1 MADSGAPP
9 DSDCLDSY
17 HWRRH
22 SRPWVQH
29 RSLSVQNCPLDGYK
43 WRSPTKLALKMPKLT
58 EGGATHGG
66 RGWGLR
72 RRDGGTNALMDSP
85 SPLRTLVPFHR
96 SVSEP
101 GGTPVV
107 QKLKLRYVCSDS
119 QQGIV
124 GQQSLDS
131 EQGIVGQQGLDSEQG
146 IVGQR
151 SLDTEQCIVGQQSLD
166 IEQCIVRQQSLDPEQ
181 CIVGQQILDTA
192 QGIVGQHSLDI
203 KQGIVVQVGLVTEW
217 CILRQQSLDTE
228 QGIVRQH
235 SLDTEQGIVRQHS
248 LDTEQGI
255 VRQHSL
261 DTEQGIVGQHSLDA
275 DRGSMGQVG
284 LDAERGI
291 VGHESLHGIVGQV
304 CTDSEQRRSFQDLLS
319 SMSKRMSWIL
329 RPKENCGAEAR
340 ADDVKGPS
348 THCLSCGQ
356 SPYVDHSMWSRKYC
370 ILTDSQLILLN
381 KEEEVP
387 VEVTHESP
395 SESSKGRS
403 LRRTVSVPSEG
414 QFPDFQTDAATKL
427 EVSSERSPRRRSIS
441 GLGSAEKNMSVDG
454 PNSSPFKVPGFFS
467 KRLKGSIKRTKSQT
481 KLDRN
486 TSFRLPSLRPADADR
501 ARGLPKLKE
510 SRSHESLLSPGSAVE
525 ALDLGMEED
534 IFVKPLHSSILG
546 QEFCFEVTYSG
557 GSKCF
562 SCSSAAERDKWME
575 NLKRTVQPN
584 KGPFFFQD
592 NCRRAENV
600 LRLWIIE
607 AKDLPPKKR
616 YFCELCLDDVLYAR
630 TTSKTK
636 LDGLFWGEH
645 FEFGGLPPVRS
656 VTVHIYKDVDKKK
669 KKDKNNY
676 VGLVNIPMAS
686 VTGRQF
692 VEKWYPVS
700 TPTTSKGK
708 AGGPSIRIKCRFQTI
723 SILPMEQYKEFAEFI
738 TNNYTMLCSVLE
750 PVISVKN
757 KEEMACALVHI
768 LQSTGRAKDFLT
780 DLVMSEVDRC
790 ADHDVLIFRENTLA
804 TKAIEEYLKLVGQK
818 YLHDALGE
826 FIRAL
831 YESDENCEVDPGKC
845 SSSELTE
852 HQSNLKMCCELA
864 FCKIINSY
872 CVFPRELKE
881 VFSAWKQQCLS
892 RGKQD
897 ISARLI
903 SASLFLRFLC
913 PAIMSPSLFSLM
925 QEYPDDRTS
934 RTLTL
939 IAKVIQNLANFA
951 KFGNKEEYMAFMN
964 DFLEHEWAGM
974 KRFLMEISNPD
985 TISNTPGFEG
995 YIDLGRELSVLH
1007 ALLWDVV
1014 SQMDKATA
1022 AKLGP
1027 LPRILGDIARALSS
1041 PTPLQQQLR
1050 LFQDHSSAPNI
1061 SGSVS
1066 SGLQRIFEDPAD
1078 SEVRS
1083 IKTPVQ
1089 ERDGYFRKPPLLGQ
1103 QPSTQSMSFSDKE
1116 ERDSV
1121 LPNGRS
1127 VSLMDL
1133 QESHVAPPPERAPL
1147 SQPPPR
1153 LGRTGSQ
1160 VSIGGPAPHH
1170 LHPAPRPSPRDVLPQ
1185 SAPQTRRPLPPAL
1198 QPLSFQNPV
1207 YHLSNPGN
1215 PGVESSSEN
1224 LSTES
1229 SHCSTH
1235 SEDCATPRRHPA
1247 TPRQGA
1253 AHIVSAPRSLP
1264 VAADSSH
1271 HISVR
1276 PHADPAHHVN
1286 ARQHPQNLSA
1296 RESPVPR
1303 ARVHKQQAP
1312 QQVHSPVESVS
1323 MSPVERT
1330 AAWVLNNGQYD
1341 EEEAEA
1347 RGEGKHAEKYEQE
1360 IAQLKDRLHVSGRRL
1375 EECEQ
1380 RLLAQEQ
1387 QMQKLLLEYKVRL
1400 EDSEDRLRRQQD
1412 EKDSQMKSIICRL
1425 MAVEEELKRD
1435 HAEMQAVIDAKQ
1447 KIIDAQE
1454 KRISSLD
1461 AANARL
1467 MSALTQV
1474 KERYSMQNLRNGLSP
1489 TNPTKL
1495 SITENGEFKN
1505 SSC

>member
-1 MADSGAPP
+1 MSLVSMGME
-9 DSDCLDSY
+9 Y
-17 HWRRH
+17 R
-22 SRPWVQH
+22 
-29 RSLSVQNCPLDGYK
+29 RSLSEPAQDLACLNAYRWHKSSKPRLHRQSHSAPERPIDGYRWK
-43 WRSPTKLALKMPKLT
+43 TCTRLNLGILKRGVSEESNILETEISKTMKSQPKFSSAKT
-58 EGGATHGG
+58 
-66 RGWGLR
+66 
-72 RRDGGTNALMDSP
+72 LMVSSLERP
-85 SPLRTLVPFHR
+85 YSSNRMVPFHR

-101 GGTPVV
+101 GTQAVIEKQP
-107 QKLKLRYVCSDS
+107 LRHVCSDAG
-119 QQGIV
+119 QG
-124 GQQSLDS
+124 
-131 EQGIVGQQGLDSEQG
+131 
-146 IVGQR
+146 R
-151 SLDTEQCIVGQQSLD
+151 
-166 IEQCIVRQQSLDPEQ
+166 
-181 CIVGQQILDTA
+181 
-192 QGIVGQHSLDI
+192 HF
-203 KQGIVVQVGLVTEW
+203 
-217 CILRQQSLDTE
+217 
-228 QGIVRQH
+228 
-235 SLDTEQGIVRQHS
+235 
-248 LDTEQGI
+248 
-255 VRQHSL
+255 
-261 DTEQGIVGQHSLDA
+261 
-275 DRGSMGQVG
+275 
-284 LDAERGI
+284 
-291 VGHESLHGIVGQV
+291 LHGLFSTV
-304 CTDSEQRRSFQDLLS
+304 SRRVS
-319 SMSKRMSWIL
+319 RIL
-329 RPKENCGAEAR
+329 RPKEELNPEEVG
-340 ADDVKGPS
+340 DDVKGPP
-348 THCLSCGQ
+348 THRLSCGQ
-356 SPYVDHSMWSRKYC
+356 SPYSETTMWERKYC

-381 KEEEVP
+381 KEEEMP
-387 VEVTHESP
+387 VEVIHESP
-395 SESSKGRS
+395 PESSKGRS

-414 QFPDFQTDAATKL
+414 QFPEFHTEGATKL
-427 EVSSERSPRRRSIS
+427 EVSAERSPRRRSIS
-441 GLGSAEKNMSVDG
+441 GLGSAEKNTSMDG

-486 TSFRLPSLRPADADR
+486 TSFRLPSLRTPENDR
-501 ARGLPKLKE
+501 SRGLPKLKE

-525 ALDLGMEED
+525 ALELGMEED
-534 IFVKPLHSSILG
+534 VFIKPLHSSILG

-584 KGPFFFQD
+584 KD
-592 NCRRAENV
+592 NCRRSENV

-607 AKDLPPKKR
+607 AKDLPPKKK

-636 LDGLFWGEH
+636 ADNLFWGEH
-645 FEFGGLPPVRS
+645 FEFYSLPLVRNI
-656 VTVHIYKDVDKKK
+656 TVHIYKDVDKKK

-676 VGLVNIPMAS
+676 VGLVNIPMSS

-692 VEKWYPVS
+692 MEKWYPVS

-708 AGGPSIRIKCRFQTI
+708 TGGPSIRIKSRFQTI

-780 DLVMSEVDRC
+780 DLVLSEVDRC

-826 FIRAL
+826 FIKAL
-831 YESDENCEVDPGKC
+831 YESDENCEVDPSKC
-845 SSSELTE
+845 STSELSE

-881 VFSAWKQQCLS
+881 VFAAWKQQCLN

-897 ISARLI
+897 ISERLI

-913 PAIMSPSLFSLM
+913 PAIMSPSLFNLM

-1007 ALLWDVV
+1007 SLLWEVV
-1014 SQMDKATA
+1014 SQLDKATV

-1027 LPRILGDIARALSS
+1027 LPRILGDITKSLSN
-1041 PTPLQQQLR
+1041 PTPIQQQLR
-1050 LFQDHSSAPNI
+1050 RFQDHSSSQNI

-1078 SEVRS
+1078 SDLHNMKS
-1083 IKTPVQ
+1083 PNQ
-1089 ERDGYFRKPPLLGQ
+1089 DHMDGYFRSKHPLLGQ
-1103 QPSTQSMSFSDKE
+1103 QSSTQSMSFSDKE
-1116 ERDSV
+1116 ERENL

-1127 VSLMDL
+1127 ISLMDL
-1133 QESHVAPPPERAPL
+1133 QDSHIVHSERIPIHEMPA
-1147 SQPPPR
+1147 R
-1153 LGRTGSQ
+1153 LAGSQ
-1160 VSIGGPAPHH
+1160 VSIGGHSHPYNHNH
-1170 LHPAPRPSPRDVLPQ
+1170 GQHQLLHQLPSKPSLREGQNLPQ
-1185 SAPQTRRPLPPAL
+1185 SAPQIRRPLHPALNQQSSL

-1207 YHLSNPGN
+1207 YHLSNP
-1215 PGVESSSEN
+1215 PPHSCAPDSSSEN

-1229 SHCSTH
+1229 SRSRSN
-1235 SEDCATPRRHPA
+1235 SEDFAGAGKLSGPSNSSMEDFSRRSTQSEECNPRRHTMPDRHVLPQPVA
-1247 TPRQGA
+1247 LPRQNSTGTA
-1253 AHIVSAPRSLP
+1253 QIVRVEQQSRSGSASARTPRSLP
-1264 VAADSSH
+1264 HSASLRSTSSATGGP
-1271 HISVR
+1271 SNPEPS
-1276 PHADPAHHVN
+1276 PHN
-1286 ARQHPQNLSA
+1286 GTRSRQQSTSS

-1303 ARVHKQQAP
+1303 ARVAHKQQQP
-1312 QQVHSPVESVS
+1312 QQVQSPVESIT

-1330 AAWVLNNGQYD
+1330 AAWVLNNGQYED
-1341 EEEAEA
+1341 EDETEPS
-1347 RGEGKHAEKYEQE
+1347 RDDGKHAEKYELE
-1360 IAQLKDRLHVSGRRL
+1360 ISKLKERLRVSGRRL
-1375 EECEQ
+1375 EEYER

-1387 QMQKLLLEYKVRL
+1387 QMQKLLMEYKARL
-1400 EDSEDRLRRQQD
+1400 EDSEERLRRQQE

-1461 AANARL
+1461 AANSRL

-1474 KERYSMQNLRNGLSP
+1474 KERYSVQNIRNGISP

>member
-1 MADSGAPP
+1 MSLPRESP
-9 DSDCLDSY
+9 DHSRHLSQRPTQSQFGMDGSY
-17 HWRRH
+17 HWHLYRK
-22 SRPWVQH
+22 PWLKQ
-29 RSLSVQNCPLDGYK
+29 LSQSTPEKPLDGYD
-43 WRSPTKLALKMPKLT
+43 WRISARLDSRDHSALEPIHFRVLSLP
-58 EGGATHGG
+58 G
-66 RGWGLR
+66 RMTTSSSTTGPAEQHSGQERLR
-72 RRDGGTNALMDSP
+72 S
-85 SPLRTLVPFHR
+85 LRSLIPYHR

-101 GGTPVV
+101 GAGSSTDKTAVR
-107 QKLKLRYVCSDS
+107 KGLSDGED
-119 QQGIV
+119 QNV
-124 GQQSLDS
+124 PF
-131 EQGIVGQQGLDSEQG
+131 VHGLFSSVSRRISRILNIKDEP
-146 IVGQR
+146 
-151 SLDTEQCIVGQQSLD
+151 
-166 IEQCIVRQQSLDPEQ
+166 DPEN
-181 CIVGQQILDTA
+181 
-192 QGIVGQHSLDI
+192 
-203 KQGIVVQVGLVTEW
+203 QV
-217 CILRQQSLDTE
+217 
-228 QGIVRQH
+228 
-235 SLDTEQGIVRQHS
+235 
-248 LDTEQGI
+248 
-255 VRQHSL
+255 
-261 DTEQGIVGQHSLDA
+261 
-275 DRGSMGQVG
+275 
-284 LDAERGI
+284 
-291 VGHESLHGIVGQV
+291 
-304 CTDSEQRRSFQDLLS
+304 
-319 SMSKRMSWIL
+319 
-329 RPKENCGAEAR
+329 P
-340 ADDVKGPS
+340 DVKGPP
-348 THCLSCGQ
+348 THRFSCGQ
-356 SPYVDHSMWSRKYC
+356 SPYSETSMWERKYC

-381 KEEEVP
+381 KEEEMP
-387 VEVTHESP
+387 GEVVDGPT
-395 SESSKGRS
+395 ESSKGRS

-414 QFPDFQTDAATKL
+414 QFPEFQAEGASML
-427 EVSSERSPRRRSIS
+427 EVSAERSPRRRSIS
-441 GLGSAEKNMSVDG
+441 GLGSSEKNISLDV
-454 PNSSPFKVPGFFS
+454 PNTSPFKVPGFFS
-467 KRLKGSIKRTKSQT
+467 KRLKGSVKRTKSQT

-486 TSFRLPSLRPADADR
+486 TSFRLPSLRPPENDR
-501 ARGLPKLKE
+501 SRGLPKLKE
-510 SRSHESLLSPGSAVE
+510 SCSDESLLSPGSAVE

-534 IFVKPLHSSILG
+534 VYVKPLHSSILG

-562 SCSSAAERDKWME
+562 SCSSASERDKWME
-575 NLKRTVQPN
+575 NLRRTVQPN
-584 KGPFFFQD
+584 KD

-607 AKDLPPKKR
+607 AKDLPPKKK
-616 YFCELCLDDVLYAR
+616 YFCELCLDDILYAR
-630 TTSKTK
+630 TTSKTRA
-636 LDGLFWGEH
+636 DCLFWGEH
-645 FEFGGLPPVRS
+645 FEFYSLPSVRS
-656 VTVHIYKDVDKKK
+656 ITVHIYKDVDKKK

-676 VGLVNIPMAS
+676 VGLVNIPIGG

-708 AGGPSIRIKCRFQTI
+708 GGGPSIRIKSRFQTI

-757 KEEMACALVHI
+757 KEEMACTLVHI

-804 TKAIEEYLKLVGQK
+804 TKAIEEFLKLVGQK

-826 FIRAL
+826 FIKAL
-831 YESDENCEVDPGKC
+831 YESDEICEVDPGKC
-845 SSSELTE
+845 SASELPE

-881 VFSAWKQQCLS
+881 VFAAWKQQCLS
-892 RGKQD
+892 RGNQD
-897 ISARLI
+897 ISKRLI

-913 PAIMSPSLFSLM
+913 PAIMSPSLFNLM

-974 KRFLMEISNPD
+974 MRFLTEISNPE

-1007 ALLWDVV
+1007 SLLWDVV
-1014 SQMDKATA
+1014 SQLDKATV

-1027 LPRILGDIARALSS
+1027 LPRILGDIARSLSS
-1041 PTPLQQQLR
+1041 PTPIQQQLR
-1050 LFQDHSSAPNI
+1050 RFQDNSSSHNI

-1083 IKTPVQ
+1083 IKSPVQ
-1089 ERDGYFRKPPLLGQ
+1089 EHVMDGLHRGKNPLLGQ
-1103 QPSTQSMSFSDKE
+1103 QSSAHSMSFSDKE
-1116 ERDSV
+1116 ERENL

-1127 VSLMDL
+1127 ISLVDL
-1133 QESHVAPPPERAPL
+1133 QDSHMVQSGQGPL
-1147 SQPPPR
+1147 PLHDAPPR
-1153 LGRTGSQ
+1153 LSRVGSQ
-1160 VSIGGPAPHH
+1160 VSIGHPHQATTPQSH
-1170 LHPAPRPSPRDVLPQ
+1170 QALHQKPSLRDNLPQ
-1185 SAPQTRRPLPPAL
+1185 SAPQVRRPLHPSLSQQKSL

-1207 YHLSNPGN
+1207 YHLSNLTQQQQQQHTAVQSTTHSGHSHSVHSLQPG
-1215 PGVESSSEN
+1215 SSSEN
-1224 LSTES
+1224 LSTDS
-1229 SHCSTH
+1229 SRSHSNSEVEFGGGNKGGRVPSNSSLEEFSQRSTQ
-1235 SEDCATPRRHPA
+1235 SEDCSTPRRHTLPDHQGGA
-1247 TPRQGA
+1247 HAVAVPRQNSTGT
-1253 AHIVSAPRSLP
+1253 AHIVRVEQQSRSGGSGGARTPHSLP
-1264 VAADSSH
+1264 HSASLRSSSSINTEPMPIPIQAQPGAGTGGH
-1271 HISVR
+1271 SHQQSTC
-1276 PHADPAHHVN
+1276 
-1286 ARQHPQNLSA
+1286 SM
-1296 RESPVPR
+1296 ESPVPPVR
-1303 ARVHKQQAP
+1303 SVAKQQTP
-1312 QQVHSPVESVS
+1312 HQVASPVEPIT

-1330 AAWVLNNGQYD
+1330 AAWVLNNGQYED
-1341 EEEAEA
+1341 EKEQAA
-1347 RGEGKHAEKYEQE
+1347 PADQSSQDSRNAEKYEQE
-1360 IAQLKDRLHVSGRRL
+1360 ISKLKERLRVSSLCL
-1375 EECEQ
+1375 EEYER

-1387 QMQKLLLEYKVRL
+1387 QMQKLLMEYKARL
-1400 EDSEDRLRRQQD
+1400 EDSEERLRRQQE
-1412 EKDSQMKSIICRL
+1412 EKDNQMKSIICRL

-1435 HAEMQAVIDAKQ
+1435 HTEMQVVIDAKQ

-1461 AANARL
+1461 AANSRL